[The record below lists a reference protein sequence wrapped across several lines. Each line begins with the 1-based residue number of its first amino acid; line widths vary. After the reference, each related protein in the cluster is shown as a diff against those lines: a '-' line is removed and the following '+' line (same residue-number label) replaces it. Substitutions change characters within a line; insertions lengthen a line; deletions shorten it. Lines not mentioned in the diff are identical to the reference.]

1 MVGRVISKTTMLIF
15 GVDPGTA
22 RVGWAVIRV
31 SGKKLV
37 AKTFGCIET
46 PKTDLPQTRL
56 LAIYQK
62 LVSLLARHRPDY
74 LSLEALFFATNA
86 KTVMAVGQARGVVLL
101 AAAGQS
107 IPVVSYSPP
116 SVKLTICGDGRADK
130 KEVQLKVKK
139 LLRLKDIPK
148 PDDAA
153 DALAIALTH
162 AFRLNGDGPK
172 KKTR

>member
-1 MVGRVISKTTMLIF
+1 MLIF

-22 RVGWAVIRV
+22 RVGWAVINV

-37 AKTFGCIET
+37 AKNFGCIET
-46 PKTDLPQTRL
+46 PKTDLPQVRL

-62 LVSLLARHRPDY
+62 LVSLLAHHRPDY

-101 AAAGQS
+101 AAAGLS
-107 IPVVSYSPP
+107 IPVISYSPP

-130 KEVQLKVKK
+130 KQVQLKVKK

-162 AFRLNGDGPK
+162 AFRLNGDTK
-172 KKTR
+172 KKL